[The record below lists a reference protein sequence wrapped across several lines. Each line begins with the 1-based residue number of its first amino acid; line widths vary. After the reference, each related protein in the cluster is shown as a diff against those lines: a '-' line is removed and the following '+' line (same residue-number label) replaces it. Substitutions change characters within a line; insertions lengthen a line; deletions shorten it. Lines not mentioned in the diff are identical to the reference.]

1 MSDNENRGME
11 SATEDWKKKYQSS
24 MYGICPYDYKSEEEY
39 LVALSEE
46 KARVAML
53 DGEEDELDALEIYTG
68 QPDVEGIE
76 KAISKIY
83 SDSLIFDLAENYD
96 QNEKVSVVK
105 GDLVS
110 LVSVQNLLIYTT
122 KFAGK
127 EIKLKQEIATQSGNN
142 PKRKSIYCYRIK
154 SSDEGFGVDYS
165 KSIEV
170 FYDKLPDVKRLVMLN
185 FPASHAITVKGKVL
199 KYTNSDDVYIQATEI
214 GGIDELLEKIQEP
227 ESPLSRY
234 AELRQIV
241 AFPST
246 YENKPYAL
254 RGDLVLLENHPERET
269 LVLCESTG
277 VRQNEFNENVK
288 IEVSYKTCSNH
299 DMLLALKANHQ
310 KVKVRG
316 YVGVAE
322 DKSAFMVGRV
332 INIINNFI
340 PKVSIKML
348 LAFPERYIGQV
359 VRVEEQMA
367 ITTNEVRRKSFYAYQ
382 SKGAGQREINLDTRI
397 EIFYRNLPYAEK
409 CVMVEANYQR
419 ISVEGQIC
427 KYNNSKDIYIEG
439 TEISGDCLK

>member
-11 SATEDWKKKYQSS
+11 SATEDWKKKYHSS
-24 MYGICPYDYKSEEEY
+24 MYGICPYDYNSEEEY

-53 DGEEDELDALEIYTG
+53 DGEEDELDASEIYTG
-68 QPDVEGIE
+68 QPDAEGIE
-76 KAISKIY
+76 RAISKIY

-96 QNEKVSVVK
+96 QNEKVAVVK

-185 FPASHAITVKGKVL
+185 FPASHAITVKGKVV

-254 RGDLVLLENHPERET
+254 RGDLVVLENHPERET

-288 IEVSYKTCSNH
+288 IEVSYKTCPNR

-316 YVGVAE
+316 YVGIAE
-322 DKSAFMVGRV
+322 DKSAIMVGRV
-332 INIINNFI
+332 INVINNFI

-427 KYNNSKDIYIEG
+427 KYNNNKDIYIEG
-439 TEISGDCLK
+439 TDISGDCIK

>member
-1 MSDNENRGME
+1 MCNTENRGSE

-53 DGEEDELDALEIYTG
+53 DGEEDELDASEIYTG
-68 QPDVEGIE
+68 QPDAEGIE

-254 RGDLVLLENHPERET
+254 RGDLVVFENHPERET

-359 VRVEEQMA
+359 VRIEEQVA
-367 ITTNEVRRKSFYAYQ
+367 ISANDVKRKSFKTFQ
-382 SKGAGQREINLDTRI
+382 STGNARHEWNGDNRI
-397 EIFYRNLPYAEK
+397 EVFYRNLSYAEK
-409 CVMVEANYQR
+409 CIMVDSNYQK
-419 ISVEGQIC
+419 ISVEGQVC
-427 KYNNSKDIYIEG
+427 KYNNNNEIYIEG
-439 TEISGDCLK
+439 TEILGDCIK